1 MKKFIFLII
10 AFLLFSCSVKA
21 SSFYTNDN
29 GVSFS
34 EDEYSFVSK
43 MVYDGYQST
52 MTIDEY
58 NYFFINNQ
66 NAKNGIDLY
75 NVSSNSYESKSKIL
89 KISYNCN
96 SECLITI
103 TLTWKKMPLVRSYD
117 IIGAYI
123 SSGNYKSFWYTKIV
137 YDNIS
142 TKSTTVN
149 EQNNGLGSSIKLPST
164 QITNL
169 NIVQSFYV
177 SKSGTVYA
185 SYQHA
190 KKAINY
196 ANSNSYVISKNGM
209 GNVFLFNNAYGSY
222 YDNMNGV
229 SINL

>member
-1 MKKFIFLII
+1 M
-10 AFLLFSCSVKA
+10 
-21 SSFYTNDN
+21 
-29 GVSFS
+29 
-34 EDEYSFVSK
+34 
-43 MVYDGYQST
+43 
-52 MTIDEY
+52 
-58 NYFFINNQ
+58 NNQ
-66 NAKNGIDLY
+66 KAKNGIDLY
-75 NVSSNSYESKSKIL
+75 NVSSNSYESKTKIL
-89 KISYNCN
+89 KISSKCT
-96 SECLITI
+96 SDCLVTI
-103 TLTWKKMPLVRSYD
+103 TLTWKTIPLVRSYD